1 MTSGSTLA
9 LSGDLPGNRR
19 PAEPWPPVESTL
31 GGQGGQCR
39 RRGPGPDPPPAL
51 RARPCVTHQASPHI
65 WENRQGCGEPST
77 RHSRPSAALRLPAC
91 RLGPPSWDR
100 TPQARAGSAPT
111 HHTWTMT
118 RTPRTITDRSQ
129 LPSSETSLSL
139 PHPRWSPPKS
149 VPQQEVG
156 WAPRVHWS
164 VSLRGP
170 TSQMGVSLP
179 RGGQPG
185 GGRGTLGLQPPPQ

>member
-77 RHSRPSAALRLPAC
+77 QHSRPSAALQLPA
-91 RLGPPSWDR
+91 RAPLMGPHSAGPSGLS
-100 TPQARAGSAPT
+100 PNAP
-111 HHTWTMT
+111 HVDH
-118 RTPRTITDRSQ
+118 DSDSQ
-129 LPSSETSLSL
+129 DN
-139 PHPRWSPPKS
+139 H
-149 VPQQEVG
+149 
-156 WAPRVHWS
+156 
-164 VSLRGP
+164 
-170 TSQMGVSLP
+170 
-179 RGGQPG
+179 
-185 GGRGTLGLQPPPQ
+185 